1 MEYEI
6 DPHRSNARQVVMNCL
21 YKLGI
26 GQYSDHDINEL
37 ISTANSV
44 KLIDAEIQEVVRNIR
59 RYKEN

>member
-37 ISTANSV
+37 ISNANSV
-44 KLIDAEIQEVVRNIR
+44 KLADAEI
-59 RYKEN
+59 